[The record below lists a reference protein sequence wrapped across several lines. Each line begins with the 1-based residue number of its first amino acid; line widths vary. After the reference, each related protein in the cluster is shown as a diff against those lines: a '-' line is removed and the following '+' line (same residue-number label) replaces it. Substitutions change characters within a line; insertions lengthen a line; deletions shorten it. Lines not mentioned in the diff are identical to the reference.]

1 LSSAS
6 DVLGFDLEA
15 ARKTKNIA
23 PGEKEKRNMLIY
35 LLWKRG
41 GLSNKE
47 IGTLFGV
54 TYSMVSKVVS
64 TFGGRIQAEREARSK
79 FNNLNSQFKV

>member
-1 LSSAS
+1 LRPVDPQLFLSSAS

-64 TFGGRIQAEREARSK
+64 TFGRS
-79 FNNLNSQFKV
+79 NSG